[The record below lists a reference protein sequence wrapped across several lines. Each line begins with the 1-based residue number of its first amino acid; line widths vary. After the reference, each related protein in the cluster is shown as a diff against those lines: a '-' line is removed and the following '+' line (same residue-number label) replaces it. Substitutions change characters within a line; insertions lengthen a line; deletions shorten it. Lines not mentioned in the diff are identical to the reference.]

1 MFERTME
8 LWHGNIC
15 AMQNRMAMG
24 GDEVEYLTYEMTH
37 DGNDIK
43 SSEQM
48 LDDARLYIEK
58 HVYTDEQWEQYFIP
72 AINKMLEYNANFVRF
87 MPGYLI
93 CHKETGQTCI
103 VEGDYATLYGHITGR
118 ECRNYRDISV
128 YVLDKDG
135 NIEYSIAW
143 KSHDNFWIVDSE
155 HTKEHIAKARE
166 YNKAHK
172 HKPPYHMSQKMIDLF
187 F

>member
-1 MFERTME
+1 MREPNSIKFHFENLEELTGTCNYIIGLAQELMEKKKKKSQEKNTITLEQLKARPINPETVEMFERTME

-37 DGNDIK
+37 DGNDVK

-93 CHKETGQTCI
+93 RHKETGLVI
-103 VEGDYATLYGHITGR
+103 
-118 ECRNYRDISV
+118 
-128 YVLDKDG
+128 
-135 NIEYSIAW
+135 
-143 KSHDNFWIVDSE
+143 
-155 HTKEHIAKARE
+155 
-166 YNKAHK
+166 
-172 HKPPYHMSQKMIDLF
+172 
-187 F
+187 